1 MVIEY
6 VIQHIFLTYINIK
19 VNLQDMLVETAINC
33 KD

>member
-6 VIQHIFLTYINIK
+6 VIQHILTYINIRI
-19 VNLQDMLVETAINC
+19 NLQDIGIETAINC

>member
-6 VIQHIFLTYINIK
+6 VIQHILTYINIK
-19 VNLQDMLVETAINC
+19 VNLQDMPVETAINC